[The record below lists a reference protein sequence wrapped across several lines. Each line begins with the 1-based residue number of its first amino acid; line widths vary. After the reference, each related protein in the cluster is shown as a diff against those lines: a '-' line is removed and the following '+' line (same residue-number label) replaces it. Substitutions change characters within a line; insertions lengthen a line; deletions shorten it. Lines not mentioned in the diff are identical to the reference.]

1 MTPTPWTDHAL
12 DLLKLRMAKG
22 ASYSAIAAEIGNGVT
37 RSAVAGKSR
46 RLGLVHNSGD
56 KVRREAAEAKRA
68 ALEAKRQSEA
78 LLQAAREAAP
88 RIVKMTAPRPDT
100 PPEAFPHGGITFA
113 KLNPRSCRWSSGDP
127 KTPEFRF
134 CGAMADSGSWCC
146 ALHRKMAYVAGSSRA
161 GYSHRAGGVQK

>member
-1 MTPTPWTDHAL
+1 MTANPWTDHAI
-12 DLLKLRMAKG
+12 DLLKLGIAAG
-22 ASYSAIAAEIGNGVT
+22 ASYSTIAAEIGNGVT

-46 RLGLVHNSGD
+46 RLGLVHNSEEE
-56 KVRREAAEAKRA
+56 VRRVA
-68 ALEAKRQSEA
+68 ALEAKRQAEA

-113 KLNPRSCRWSSGDP
+113 KLKPRSCRWSRGDP

-146 ALHRKMAYVAGSSRA
+146 ALHRKMAYVSGSSRA
-161 GYSHRAGGVQK
+161 GYSHRAAKNGEAAT